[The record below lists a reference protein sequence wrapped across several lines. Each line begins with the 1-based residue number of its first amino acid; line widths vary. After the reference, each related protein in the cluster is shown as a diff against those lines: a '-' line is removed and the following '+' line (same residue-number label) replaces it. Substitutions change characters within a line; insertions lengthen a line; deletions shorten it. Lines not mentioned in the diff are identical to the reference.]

1 MGSWA
6 SLIFFCLFSDFVSFL
21 LHVFSA
27 SGLVLFLHTFPAM
40 FVISFYLTFFSFTQF
55 LLLTIPCF
63 FLSYFFI
70 LVFIPMLLYKRI
82 LPSKGYQTQ
91 FALFC
96 QNHSTED
103 LYSATDLYFVAYHF
117 LMHFSFSPGISLR
130 FGFFFV
136 FFLPFLLFGLLG
148 GPLGFALYW
157 DFFLMSLWV
166 QICKNEHQHQHGKWP
181 SDKGFGPTRLSS

>member
-1 MGSWA
+1 MYYSNQVNNKAFSQKKFFLETQNRLFSPHHQITLSQSLNCESTSLVLAKYKLVVLRPLCACSIIFCCCLLLFPQCFYRCKLVLFHPATYLFCPCLFFVEEGMGSWA

-82 LPSKGYQTQ
+82 LPSKGY
-91 FALFC
+91 
-96 QNHSTED
+96 
-103 LYSATDLYFVAYHF
+103 
-117 LMHFSFSPGISLR
+117 
-130 FGFFFV
+130 
-136 FFLPFLLFGLLG
+136 
-148 GPLGFALYW
+148 
-157 DFFLMSLWV
+157 
-166 QICKNEHQHQHGKWP
+166 
-181 SDKGFGPTRLSS
+181 